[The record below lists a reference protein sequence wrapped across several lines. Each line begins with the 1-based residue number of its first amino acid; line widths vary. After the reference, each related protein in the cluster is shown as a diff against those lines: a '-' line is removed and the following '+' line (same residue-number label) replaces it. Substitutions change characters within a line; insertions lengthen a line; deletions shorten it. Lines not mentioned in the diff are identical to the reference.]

1 VEDEYYGEEEDYLD
15 DFIVYTDDE
24 EDKRVKRQKLHQQQD
39 DEEEDEEFDE
49 DEEAPVGM
57 QEVLSLREHLKDK
70 IRRKNAAMAAGLGKG
85 SSSVKQQTAKDR

>member
-1 VEDEYYGEEEDYLD
+1 VEDEYYGEEEDDLD

-39 DEEEDEEFDE
+39 DEEEDE

>member
-1 VEDEYYGEEEDYLD
+1 VEDEYYGEEEDDLD

-39 DEEEDEEFDE
+39 

>member
-1 VEDEYYGEEEDYLD
+1 VEDEYYGEEEDDLD

-39 DEEEDEEFDE
+39 DEEEDE

-70 IRRKNAAMAAGLGKG
+70 IRRKNAAMAAELGKG